1 MAVNGSK
8 KVGVNLDM
16 STGAKLKNLPQAAT
30 AGEAVEYAQLNSALS
45 LKQNS
50 MAGGS
55 GIELDGVSIKINLSE
70 NGTDYSQLSVSS
82 SPVAP
87 LNGVYTRAPFRGH
100 ASNVGLALDWTHNA
114 GDYAMFY
121 KDNGGGVYSVI
132 VARDQ
137 DGDSDTY
144 GSIQQW
150 MAVLTSVNPATLS
163 DDLANFVPNYSVAGY
178 HVLGYGDDMDE
189 AGALVPS
196 ASSPFVDYSTG
207 SGSSY
212 LKFNSDELQADVV
225 TSMASAAT
233 GRLVDSNTI
242 KTYVS
247 EQATISRTA
256 ANNTF
261 SNATAALDNN
271 PSNVQ
276 SAIEEAAAA
285 IQDNDSDITDL
296 QSADVAHVSRLVA
309 TESALGVS
317 ALDSDLGTWSGN
329 STAIFANDIT
339 VKAALDTVATTFVA
353 NTANVGQVLGLTAGD
368 TDFGT
373 GFIIL
378 SNDAPAKTLFQEI
391 EVELQN
397 LSQGV
402 GQFWSPVEA
411 KSEVNLVLSS
421 PSTDEFG
428 GVQVA
433 QGDRVLVA
441 AQSNATQNGIYIFDT
456 PSTAMVRTT
465 DADLDTEFS
474 LNKTVQVLASDQD
487 GVSGATFAYTGVD
500 DPELGVAAI
509 SFAMKAQGVIGD
521 SSVTSAKLSDAMNA
535 EIDAKSDKYSE
546 TVTLVAGTPVQ
557 ITHGLAS
564 MDVIVQVRDTAGNV
578 TDVEVDILDSSFVT
592 INSLYSGDYRI
603 VVIG

>member
-1 MAVNGSK
+1 MSVSGSK

-16 STGAKLKNLPQAAT
+16 STGAKLKNLPQADT

-55 GIELDGVSIKINLSE
+55 GIELDGVSIKVNLSE
-70 NGTDYSQLSVSS
+70 NGTDYSQLTVSG
-82 SPVAP
+82 SPVSQ

-114 GDYAMFY
+114 GDYAMY
-121 KDNGGGVYSVI
+121 HKDNGGGVYAVI
-132 VARDQ
+132 VSRDQ
-137 DGDSDTY
+137 DGDSSTWS
-144 GSIQQW
+144 SIQQW

-163 DDLANFVPNYSVAGY
+163 DNLDNFVPNYSAAGY

-196 ASSPFVDYSTG
+196 DSSPFVDYSTG

-233 GRLVDSNTI
+233 GKLVDSNTI
-242 KTYVS
+242 KTYVI
-247 EQATISRTA
+247 EQAAISRTA

-285 IQDNDSDITDL
+285 IQANDSDIADL
-296 QSADVAHVSRLVA
+296 EAADITHVNRISAS
-309 TESALGVS
+309 ESVLGVTPLDAHLGSWAGDS
-317 ALDSDLGTWSGN
+317 ATV
-329 STAIFANDIT
+329 FANDIT
-339 VKAALDTVATTFVA
+339 VKAALNTVAATFVA

-411 KSEVNLVLSS
+411 KSEVNVLLAA

-433 QGDRVLVA
+433 QGERVLVA
-441 AQSNATQNGIYIFDT
+441 AQLDATENGIYIFDT
-456 PSTAMVRTT
+456 TATPMVRAT

-474 LNKTVQVLASDQD
+474 LNKTVQVLASDED

-500 DPELGVAAI
+500 DPELGVASI
-509 SFAMKAQGVIGD
+509 TFAMKAQGVIGD

-546 TVTLVAGTPVQ
+546 TITLVAGVSQQ
-557 ITHGLAS
+557 ITHGLDS
-564 MDVIVQVRDTAGNV
+564 QDVIVQVRDTNGNV
-578 TDVEVDILDSSFVT
+578 TDVEVDITDSSFVT